1 MDVDPRIVHSIILR
15 AISDDSPREMAMLT
29 GPVIKLEMTYRDAAG
44 EHSRQYE
51 IAKDSNLHGNL
62 VTTRP
67 AAILVA
73 A

>member
-1 MDVDPRIVHSIILR
+1 MWTLASSTASSCVRSATTRHV
-15 AISDDSPREMAMLT
+15 LT